1 MNGGERLPIERVRR
15 YARMNVVAGFLIWG
29 VALAGVSMM
38 MPIMYNTIAR
48 DMGWTVAQT
57 TSFMAIKSV
66 VSAVG
71 GLFAGGLIVRFG
83 LKRVFLPAIIAVG
96 VSTALLYFVS
106 SLPLYYAL
114 AATSGFAS
122 ILALITIQVTLAR
135 WYSASLGRITGFAML
150 GGAVAGLVVP
160 VATTVGLSHLGWHV
174 TAGIAGLVVLVGVG
188 GAVNFLVHES
198 PETYGYT
205 SSELDPGKARAP
217 RAGAVPGVPFDT
229 GEDFAAFKRSR
240 PFLLL
245 ILAAAMSGVI
255 SNSINEYI
263 PLFIERH
270 TSLGAYVAAMGF
282 TIVLVISGV
291 GKIVF
296 GWVYDRLST
305 RGVALCWA
313 LCGVAALLTF
323 PLSGMVTFVL
333 FTVVRGVSHGGV
345 VVQAPVLA
353 RHIYGVRPLPQ
364 VISLLNA
371 AFHLGAATG
380 IAAIGF
386 AVDQTGGFTIPFIV
400 VTVIAFA
407 AALIAVQFKPR
418 YWAGYTGDDW
428 SKRPSIAR
436 TVPVMGSAHASE

>member
-1 MNGGERLPIERVRR
+1 MGGERLPIERVRR
-15 YARMNVVAGFLIWG
+15 YARMNIAAGFLIWG

-38 MPIMYNTIAR
+38 MPIMYNTIAH
-48 DMGWTVAQT
+48 DMHWTVAQT
-57 TSFMAIKSV
+57 TSFMAIKSI
-66 VSAVG
+66 VSALG

-83 LKRVFLPAIIAVG
+83 LKRVFMPSILTVG
-96 VSTALLYFVS
+96 VATTLLYFVQ
-106 SLPLYYAL
+106 SLPVYYAL
-114 AATSGFAS
+114 AAISGFTS
-122 ILALITIQVTLAR
+122 ILALIGIQVTLAR
-135 WYSASLGRITGFAML
+135 WYSASLGRVTGFAML
-150 GGAVAGLVVP
+150 GGAAAGVVVP
-160 VATTVGLSHLGWHV
+160 IATTLGLHHLGWHA

-188 GAVNFLVHES
+188 GALNFLVHES
-198 PETYGYT
+198 PEAYGYT
-205 SSELDPGKARAP
+205 ATELDPGKAGSARPVTA
-217 RAGAVPGVPFDT
+217 AGTPADA
-229 GEDFAAFKRSR
+229 GEEFATFKRSR
-240 PFLLL
+240 PFILL

-270 TSLGAYVAAMGF
+270 TNLGAYVAAMGF
-282 TIVLVISGV
+282 TIVLVISGL
-291 GKIVF
+291 GKILF
-296 GWVYDRLST
+296 GWVYDRFST

-371 AFHLGAATG
+371 AFHLGAASG

-386 AVDQTGGFTIPFIV
+386 AVDATGGFTVPFIV
-400 VTVIAFA
+400 VTVIAFT
-407 AALIAVQFKPR
+407 AALIGLQFKPR
-418 YWAGYTGDDW
+418 YWAGYTA
-428 SKRPSIAR
+428 KA
-436 TVPVMGSAHASE
+436 